1 MFTFIAMFTVDK
13 WGRKPLIIS
22 GSLGMLIGFLMLG
35 LTLMT
40 NTIGILSLIG
50 ILVFIGSF
58 AMSMGPV
65 VWVLLSEMFPNS
77 IRSAAMS
84 VAVAVQWGMNY
95 VVSQSFPIVVESEM
109 NNNAFWNGALPYFIF
124 IFFILIIIGFTMKYI
139 PETKGK
145 SLEDLEKIWEE
156 KYGTIS

>member
-1 MFTFIAMFTVDK
+1 M
-13 WGRKPLIIS
+13 
-22 GSLGMLIGFLMLG
+22 
-35 LTLMT
+35 
-40 NTIGILSLIG
+40 N
-50 ILVFIGSF
+50 
-58 AMSMGPV
+58 SMGPV
-65 VWVLLSEMFPNS
+65 VWVLFSEMFPNS

-84 VAVAVQWGMNY
+84 VAVAVQGGMNY
-95 VVSQSFPIVVESEM
+95 VVSLIFPIVAESEM

-139 PETKGK
+139 PETKGR

>member
-1 MFTFIAMFTVDK
+1 M
-13 WGRKPLIIS
+13 
-22 GSLGMLIGFLMLG
+22 
-35 LTLMT
+35 
-40 NTIGILSLIG
+40 N
-50 ILVFIGSF
+50 
-58 AMSMGPV
+58 SMGPV
-65 VWVLLSEMFPNS
+65 VWVLFSEMFPNS

-139 PETKGK
+139 PETKGR